1 MLAVTFQVF
10 KCEKAAAGVI
20 EDTVDDDFH
29 ANLVAVLHVSLEI
42 FIRSEPVIHGA
53 IVDGVVAVAAGL
65 KEGTDVDRGA
75 ADALR
80 VVAPFSYFIEMRA
93 LLSVII
99 VRAAAEAERINV
111 IEYGAVIPC
120 HIVDL
125 LWLYLRKSAVFSI
138 PYIGL
143 RCKNP
148 LSFAL

>member
-1 MLAVTFQVF
+1 MLAVSLQVF

-20 EDTVDDDFH
+20 EDTVDDYFH

-120 HIVDL
+120 HMIVL
-125 LWLYLRKSAVFSI
+125 L
-138 PYIGL
+138 
-143 RCKNP
+143 
-148 LSFAL
+148 

>member
-1 MLAVTFQVF
+1 MLFYIL
-10 KCEKAAAGVI
+10 KCKEISPGVI

-29 ANLVAVLHVSLEI
+29 ADLVAVFHVSLEI
-42 FIRSEPVIHGA
+42 LVCAESVIHGA
-53 IVDGVVAVAAGL
+53 VVDRVVAVAAGL

-80 VVAPFSYFIEMRA
+80 VVAPFSDFIEMRA

-120 HIVDL
+120 HIVVL

-143 RCKNP
+143 WCKNP